1 MGYAAPIKMKSVTV
15 VINTPALK
23 ANLEK
28 IQSFAPNSKLIA
40 VVKANA
46 YGHGLK
52 TVAPAIE
59 SSIDAYAVARL
70 PEAIELREMGIH
82 KPVVLLEGFFND
94 SDVQLIA
101 EYGFYTAVHD
111 MHQLEAI
118 ERAQLP
124 EGRKV
129 HCWLKIDIGMH
140 RLGASKDQVWEM
152 KERLE
157 KSPNVVQP
165 IGLISHLSVADTPS
179 EFDYNQ
185 EQLDYFTEVA
195 KHFTGDICLGNSA
208 GIVCWE
214 KSRTTYVRPG
224 IILYGISPFADKT
237 GTDLGLTPVMT
248 LKSSLIA
255 TRKLKKGDKVGYG
268 AAWVAPHDTTLGIIA
283 AGYGDGYPRTMP
295 NGSPVLLNGRY
306 VPTAG
311 HVCMD
316 MLFVDLGPDSQ
327 DKLGDEAILW
337 GEGLPVE
344 KLASLCGTIP
354 YELVCHIMPRVNL
367 EVKN

>member
-1 MGYAAPIKMKSVTV
+1 MKSVTV
-15 VINTPALK
+15 IINTQALK
-23 ANLEK
+23 DNIARIK
-28 IQSFAPNSKLIA
+28 SFVPSSKLIA

-52 TVAPAIE
+52 TVAPCIE
-59 SSIDAYAVARL
+59 DSVDAYAVARL
-70 PEAIELREMGIH
+70 PEALELREMGIT

-94 SDVQLIA
+94 EDVKLIA

-111 MHQLEAI
+111 MQQLEAI
-118 ERAQLP
+118 ERAKLT
-124 EGRKV
+124 KKL

-140 RLGASKDQVWEM
+140 RLGAAKDEVAIM
-152 KERLE
+152 KQRLE
-157 KSPNVVQP
+157 ASDNVVQP

-179 EFDYNQ
+179 EQDYNQ
-185 EQLDYFTEVA
+185 EQLDYFTETA
-195 KHFTGDICLGNSA
+195 KQFSGDLCLGNSA
-208 GIVCWE
+208 GIVSWE
-214 KSRTTYVRPG
+214 QSHTTYVRPG

-237 GTDLGLTPVMT
+237 GADLGLKPVMT

-283 AGYGDGYPRTMP
+283 AGYGDGYPRSMP
-295 NGSPVLLNGRY
+295 NGTPVYLNGRY

-316 MLFVDLGPDSQ
+316 MLFVDLGPDSK
-327 DKLGDEAILW
+327 DKIGDEAILW
-337 GEGLPVE
+337 GEPLPVE
-344 KLASLCGTIP
+344 KLATLCGTIP

-367 EVKN
+367 EVQN